1 MERRH
6 WAWWLFYAFG
16 GLIAFYLV
24 LPSLIVIPISFS
36 DSLLLKFPP
45 QRFSF
50 RWYEAFFSTPA
61 WTKSLWLSFRVG
73 LGTMVV
79 ATLFGVLAS
88 VGLVR
93 GRFPGKSALH
103 AFLLSPMIVP
113 FVVTALAMYYF
124 YSTLRLVG
132 NPWALLLSHICL
144 ASPIVIVIVSAT
156 LRDFDRSLEQAAQI
170 LGATPTQAFLKITV
184 PIIRP
189 GIITGALFS
198 FIISF
203 DEVVI
208 AAFIGGYRAATL
220 PKRMFDNVRDE
231 MDPTIAAISTL
242 LVVMSILLLF
252 SLSYLGRRRTRHGQS
267 EAKQSP

>member
-6 WAWWLFYAFG
+6 WAWWLLYGFG
-16 GLIAFYLV
+16 GLVAFYLV
-24 LPSLIVIPISFS
+24 LPSLIIIPMSFS

-45 QRFSF
+45 GRFSL
-50 RWYEAFFSTPA
+50 RWYHSFFTTPA
-61 WTKSLWLSFRVG
+61 WTGSLWLSLKVG
-73 LGTMVV
+73 LGTMSV
-79 ATLFGVLAS
+79 ATLLGVTAS

-93 GRFPGKSALH
+93 GRFPGKGALH

-113 FVVTALAMYYF
+113 FVVTALAVYYF
-124 YSTLRLVG
+124 YSSLRFVG

-144 ASPIVIVIVSAT
+144 AIPIVVVIVSAT
-156 LRDFDRSLEQAAQI
+156 LQDFDRSLEQAAQI
-170 LGATPTQAFLKITV
+170 LGATPLKSFLKITL

-189 GIITGALFS
+189 GVITGALFA

-220 PKRMFDNVRDE
+220 PKRMFENVRDE
-231 MDPTIAAISTL
+231 MDPTIAAISTV
-242 LVVMSILLLF
+242 LVLISVALLLA
-252 SLSYLGRRRTRHGQS
+252 LSYVGKRKTGSVRET
-267 EAKQSP
+267 

>member
-6 WAWWLFYAFG
+6 FGWWLLYGFG
-16 GLIAFYLV
+16 ALIAFYLV

-45 QRFSF
+45 KGFSL
-50 RWYEAFFSTPA
+50 RWYETFFSTPA
-61 WTKSLWLSFRVG
+61 WTNSLWLSFRVG

-79 ATLFGVLAS
+79 ATVLGVLAS

-93 GRFPGKSALH
+93 GEFPGKDALQ
-103 AFLLSPMIVP
+103 AFLISPLIVP
-113 FVVTALAMYYF
+113 HIIVALAMYYF
-124 YSTLRLVG
+124 YSAAKLVG
-132 NPWALLLSHICL
+132 NPWSLLISHICV
-144 ASPIVIVIVSAT
+144 ATPIVVVIVSAT
-156 LRDFDRSLEQAAQI
+156 LQDFNRTLEQAAQI
-170 LGATPTQAFLKITV
+170 LGATPIQTFLRITL
-184 PIIRP
+184 PIVRP

-220 PKRMFDNVRDE
+220 PKRMFDNVRDQQ
-231 MDPTIAAISTL
+231 DPTIAAISTL
-242 LVVMSILLLF
+242 LVVLSIVLLLA
-252 SLSYLGRRRTRHGQS
+252 LSYLGRRRTQYSRG
-267 EAKQSP
+267 E